1 MEEEV
6 KETVEKGDNGQK
18 DLRRAEES
26 GGCHMQWQQDS
37 LHRSRDF
44 SFTVTG
50 ENEDGRG
57 ATAGKPEGVEP
68 GVVQDPGQQFEF
80 PL

>member
-1 MEEEV
+1 
-6 KETVEKGDNGQK
+6 
-18 DLRRAEES
+18 
-26 GGCHMQWQQDS
+26 MQWQQDS

-44 SFTVTG
+44 SCTVTG

-57 ATAGKPEGVEP
+57 ATAGEPEGVEL
-68 GVVQDPGQQFEF
+68 GVVQDPGRQFEF